1 MIIEGIHQD
10 KTKIGLCFSPNF
22 PIFVE
27 IQFKLKMNEFVVSEL
42 KNSIAEITFGTP
54 KSNSLPGAIL
64 EKLAQTILDEGAKDE
79 VKAILVK
86 SQGEKAFCAGASF
99 DELLEIEELEKSTK
113 FFGGFAKVL
122 NAMRNCGK
130 IVVVRVQGKTTGGGV
145 GIACGADYCFAVKD
159 AALALTEINLG
170 IGPFVIGPYVERK
183 IGKSQFSAMAI
194 DADFR
199 SAEWAEQ
206 HNIYHS
212 VSENIAEMDAKM
224 ETFLQTLA
232 SRSSDALALIK
243 KVSWE
248 GTDHF
253 NELMPARIHMSA
265 SLILEDSAKKSIGA
279 IKERLRS
286 K

>member
-1 MIIEGIHQD
+1 M
-10 KTKIGLCFSPNF
+10 
-22 PIFVE
+22 
-27 IQFKLKMNEFVVSEL
+27 
-42 KNSIAEITFGTP
+42 KNNIAEITFGTA

-64 EKLAQTILDEGAKDE
+64 EKLAQTILDEAAKKE
-79 VKAILVK
+79 VKAILIK

-99 DELLEIEELEKSTK
+99 DELLQIEELETSKT

-122 NAMRNCGK
+122 NAMRKCGK
-130 IVVVRVQGKTTGGGV
+130 VVVVRVQGKTTGGGV
-145 GIACGADYCFAVKD
+145 GIACGADYCFATKD
-159 AALALTEINLG
+159 SALALTELNLG

-183 IGKSQFSAMAI
+183 IGKSQFAAMAI

-199 SAEWAEQ
+199 SADWAMQ

-212 VSENIAEMDAKM
+212 VSANIDEMDQALDA
-224 ETFLQTLA
+224 FLHTL
-232 SRSSDALALIK
+232 SGRSDDALALIK

-253 NELMPARIHMSA
+253 EELMPERIHMSA
-265 SLILEDSAKKSIGA
+265 SLILEDSAKQNIEK
-279 IKERLRS
+279 IKQRLRQ

>member
-1 MIIEGIHQD
+1 
-10 KTKIGLCFSPNF
+10 
-22 PIFVE
+22 
-27 IQFKLKMNEFVVSEL
+27 MNEFVISEI
-42 KNSIAEITFGTP
+42 KNNIAEITFGTP

-64 EKLAQTILDEGAKDE
+64 EKLAQNILEEGVKKE
-79 VKAILVK
+79 VKAILIK
-86 SQGEKAFCAGASF
+86 SAGEKAFCAGASF
-99 DELLEIEELEKSTK
+99 DELLAIDELETSKK

-145 GIACGADYCFAVKD
+145 GIACGADYCFATKD

-194 DADFR
+194 DAEFR
-199 SAEWAEQ
+199 SAEWAEE

-212 VSENIAEMDAKM
+212 VSENIAEMDVKLDD
-224 ETFLQTLA
+224 FLQKLST
-232 SRSSDALALIK
+232 RSDDALALIK

-248 GTDHF
+248 GTDYF
-253 NELMPARIHMSA
+253 NMLMPDRIHMSA
-265 SLILEDSAKKSIGA
+265 SLILEDSAKKNIEA
-279 IKERLRS
+279 IKERLRA

>member
-1 MIIEGIHQD
+1 
-10 KTKIGLCFSPNF
+10 
-22 PIFVE
+22 
-27 IQFKLKMNEFVVSEL
+27 MNEFVISEI
-42 KNSIAEITFGTP
+42 KNNIAEITFGTP

-64 EKLAQTILDEGAKDE
+64 EKLAQTILEEGVKKE
-79 VKAILVK
+79 VKAILIK
-86 SQGEKAFCAGASF
+86 SAGEKAFCAGASF
-99 DELLEIEELEKSTK
+99 DELLAIDELETSKK

-145 GIACGADYCFAVKD
+145 GIACGADYCFATKD

-194 DADFR
+194 DAEFR
-199 SAEWAEQ
+199 SAEWAEE

-212 VSENIAEMDAKM
+212 VSENIAEMDIKLDD
-224 ETFLQTLA
+224 FLQKLST
-232 SRSSDALALIK
+232 RSDDALALIK

-248 GTDHF
+248 GTDYF
-253 NELMPARIHMSA
+253 NMLMPDRIHMSA
-265 SLILEDSAKKSIGA
+265 SLILEDSAKKNIEA
-279 IKERLRS
+279 IKERLRA

>member
-1 MIIEGIHQD
+1 
-10 KTKIGLCFSPNF
+10 
-22 PIFVE
+22 
-27 IQFKLKMNEFVVSEL
+27 MNEFVISEI
-42 KNSIAEITFGTP
+42 KNNIAEITFGTP

-64 EKLAQTILDEGAKDE
+64 EKLAQNILEEGVKKE
-79 VKAILVK
+79 VKAILIK
-86 SQGEKAFCAGASF
+86 SAGEKAFCAGASF
-99 DELLEIEELEKSTK
+99 DELLTIDELETSKK

-145 GIACGADYCFAVKD
+145 GIACGADYCFATKD

-194 DADFR
+194 DAEFR
-199 SAEWAEQ
+199 SAEWAEE

-212 VSENIAEMDAKM
+212 VSENIAEMDVKLDD
-224 ETFLQTLA
+224 FLQKLST
-232 SRSSDALALIK
+232 RSDDALALIK

-248 GTDHF
+248 GTDYF
-253 NELMPARIHMSA
+253 NMLMPDRIHMSA
-265 SLILEDSAKKSIGA
+265 SLILEDSAKKNIEA
-279 IKERLRS
+279 IKERLRA